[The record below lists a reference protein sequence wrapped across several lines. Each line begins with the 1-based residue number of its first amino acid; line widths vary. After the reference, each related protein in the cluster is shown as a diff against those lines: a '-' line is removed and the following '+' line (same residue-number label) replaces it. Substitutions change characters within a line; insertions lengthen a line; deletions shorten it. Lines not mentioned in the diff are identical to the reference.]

1 MPLFAQSP
9 AESHK
14 RMTRRHTLILPVLAA
29 AGGALAGCDIRKARS
44 ANGSGSNSARP
55 PRTGSTDT
63 AARATGSHG
72 GAALETAWEGK
83 TLSVEVGPAVVK
95 EKHTVVPLNLSTN
108 SEEKIS
114 MERPFSTLF
123 DPYSMSTIQM
133 LSLNQGLA
141 FRQLNQSTE
150 GLIDGVRKGKP
161 LKLFAVF
168 AATSDTVKTVE
179 MFLPSM
185 GVVTNVPVVKE
196 TDADFKVDEALAG
209 AKLDSDA
216 TGPFR
221 IETATI
227 SADGSADTK
236 KDEKSTTVTVSGDVT
251 FAVDSDQLSAQA
263 DSVLSNVV
271 EQIKRYPSGGQM
283 SVVGHT
289 DDVQDDSYNQG
300 LSERRAQAVAARLK
314 ALTDLSKWKQSVS
327 GQGES
332 APRVSNDSDEH
343 RQINRRVEIT
353 LTPSKPDEAN
363 TAGTSSSAAPS
374 AEASRDSGPTGKGSE
389 GVDVTIDNKKVHLSI
404 DHVIRVGKYLAGT
417 VLLKAD
423 QDVTVKPGV
432 FALPYKFQELR
443 WPSLVHGVYNFTLLN
458 GGTRYLE
465 ADHASQDGDRFPI
478 ANSVVNDI
486 KAGEAMRLPAVW
498 PDTGEDAVTLDLPH
512 GDNSN
517 PAPPL
522 NARLTDIPVT
532 EA

>member
-9 AESHK
+9 ASSRK
-14 RMTRRHTLILPVLAA
+14 RITRRHTLILPVLAA
-29 AGGALAGCDIRKARS
+29 AGGALAGCEIRKAHS
-44 ANGSGSNSARP
+44 AKGSGSNSARP
-55 PRTGSTDT
+55 PRTGSTGTD
-63 AARATGSHG
+63 ARATGTHG
-72 GAALETAWEGK
+72 GVVLETAWEGK
-83 TLSVEVGPAVVK
+83 ALSVEVGPAVVK
-95 EKHTVVPLNLSTN
+95 EKHTVVPLTISTI

-123 DPYSMSTIQM
+123 DPYSMSMIQM
-133 LSLNQGLA
+133 LSLDQGLA

-150 GLIDGVRKGKP
+150 GLVDGVRKGKP

-168 AATSDTVKTVE
+168 AATEDGVKTVE

-185 GVVTNVPVVKE
+185 GVVTNVPVIK
-196 TDADFKVDEALAG
+196 DADPGFKVDEALAG
-209 AKLDSDA
+209 ANLDSDA
-216 TGPFR
+216 PGPVR

-251 FAVDSDQLSAQA
+251 FAADSDQLSAQA
-263 DSVLSNVV
+263 NSVLSNVV

-283 SVVGHT
+283 LVVGHT
-289 DDVQDDSYNQG
+289 DDVQDDAYNQG
-300 LSERRAQAVAARLK
+300 LSERRAQAVATRLK

-327 GQGES
+327 GKGES

-353 LTPSKPDEAN
+353 LTPSKPDEAH
-363 TAGTSSSAAPS
+363 TAGTIPSAAPS
-374 AEASRDSGPTGKGSE
+374 AGVTQTLGPTGKGSE
-389 GVDVTIDNKKVHLSI
+389 GVDVTIDDKKVHLSI
-404 DHVIRVGKYLAGT
+404 DHVVRVGKYLAGT

-432 FALPYKFQELR
+432 FSLPYKLQGLR
-443 WPSLVHGVYNFTLLN
+443 WPSLVHGVYNFTLLS

-465 ADHASQDGDRFPI
+465 ADHASRDGDRIPI
-478 ANSVVNDI
+478 ANNVVNDI

-498 PDTGEDAVTLDLPH
+498 PDTGQDTVTLDLPQ
-512 GDNSN
+512 GGNSN

-522 NARLTDIPVT
+522 NTRLTDIPVT
-532 EA
+532 DA